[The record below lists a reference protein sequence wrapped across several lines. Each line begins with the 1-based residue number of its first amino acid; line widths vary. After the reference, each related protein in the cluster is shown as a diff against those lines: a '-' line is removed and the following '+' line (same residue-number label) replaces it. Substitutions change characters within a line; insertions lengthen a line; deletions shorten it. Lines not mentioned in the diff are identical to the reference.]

1 MQIGLLN
8 LLPVLLRNW
17 LKGSSI
23 YTSSQ
28 TEIGVQVQHAGLL
41 AKYEELLTA
50 EEHSHMMAATTPE
63 LRKERLLARV
73 LVRTTLSRYTAI
85 LLK

>member
-1 MQIGLLN
+1 
-8 LLPVLLRNW
+8 
-17 LKGSSI
+17 
-23 YTSSQ
+23 
-28 TEIGVQVQHAGLL
+28 VQHAGLL

-73 LVRTTLSRYTAI
+73 LVRTTLSRYTAL